1 MPGLPQPVS
10 ISALNPSPRR
20 RLARS
25 DRSGRVCDVAACRWA
40 YSGVFPYRRRSACA
54 AIWPRRD
61 RCGGL
66 GLAEV
71 LICLAMIALLAAYGM
86 PGYRTQIMRAYR
98 VDAVTALYRAAHYI
112 EQRQLD
118 GAPDGPAVLPAGLAQ
133 APASGQAV
141 YRLTVAA
148 ADADNGGYAIEADP
162 LENGP
167 MRADSACGGFI
178 LDATG
183 QRANRFEG
191 GVSSKRVDACW
202 EGRRQLF

>member
-1 MPGLPQPVS
+1 MASPGSFSL
-10 ISALNPSPRR
+10 R
-20 RLARS
+20 
-25 DRSGRVCDVAACRWA
+25 GC
-40 YSGVFPYRRRSACA
+40 SACA
-54 AIWPRRD
+54 RIWARRD
-61 RCGGL
+61 RYDGL

-71 LICLAMIALLAAYGM
+71 LICLAIIALLAAYTM
-86 PGYRTQIMRAYR
+86 PSYRAQIMRAYR

-112 EQRQLD
+112 EQQQLD
-118 GAPDGPAVLPAGLAQ
+118 AAPGDERVVLPAGLAQ

-178 LDATG
+178 LDASG
-183 QRANRFEG
+183 RRANRLAGGLSG
-191 GVSSKRVDACW
+191 GVSSERVDACW
-202 EGRRQLF
+202 EGRRQ